1 MKNYIVKIDGVTG
14 FGKCESNPVSKWM
27 FHYDEDGQNVRLL
40 HLGGLMPNARAFVAA
55 IVDCP
60 NIKEVL
66 MKYQQSYDFEIEH
79 LYSFNNYEGITG
91 CYDII
96 VKNGNRVDGMDL
108 ISRKFLMH
116 VTMYDKIDCKE
127 FNFTIREVFQLAD
140 YFDVLQR
147 DERTSVLEENKVK
160 FIEAETID
168 DSFGKLPTIEF

>member
-1 MKNYIVKIDGVTG
+1 MNDYIVKMEGIKG
-14 FGKCESNPVSKWM
+14 FGNCESNPVSKWM
-27 FHYDEDGQNVRLL
+27 FHYDGESQKVDLL
-40 HLGGLMPNARAFVAA
+40 HLGGLMPDARAFVAA
-55 IVDCP
+55 MVECP
-60 NIKEVL
+60 NIKEAL
-66 MKYQQSYDFEIEH
+66 SNYQQSYEFRNGL
-79 LYSFNNYEGITG
+79 LYTFDNYNGITG
-91 CYDII
+91 CCDII

-147 DERTSVLEENKVK
+147 DERTSLLEENKVK